1 MWIFLCYDTNYIN
14 CIGLP
19 FIANMKVSIEPV
31 TSFFMAEFSSPR
43 VNCKKDD

>member
-31 TSFFMAEFSSPR
+31 TSYPSPEK
-43 VNCKKDD
+43 NSKGQLGTA